1 MFFIYM
7 FLNPPSTL
15 RDWLTK
21 PAASLGWW
29 ICSRELVPDAE
40 PRSAALGL
48 YGLLSLADLYLSYL

>member
-1 MFFIYM
+1 M